1 MIEIRCKKVTFYS
14 KGDEE
19 MFFNWAKNI
28 KVTNKAF
35 GELDDIVL
43 PVESA
48 IIDDD
53 SLRELIA
60 LLHRYNLPLKQ
71 LAVFKNANNQAW
83 FYDENKFWHDE
94 VFASNG

>member
-1 MIEIRCKKVTFYS
+1 MFYS
-14 KGDEE
+14 KGDED
-19 MFFNWAKNI
+19 MFFGWAQKNSAI
-28 KVTNKAF
+28 KKVF
-35 GELDDIVL
+35 GEIDEIILSIQ
-43 PVESA
+43 STS
-48 IIDDD
+48 IDDT